1 MCKIRKND
9 LVKRNDI
16 SVKAKMN
23 STKVS
28 KVVEENINNKKLDET
43 CLKC

>member
-9 LVKRNDI
+9 LVKRNI